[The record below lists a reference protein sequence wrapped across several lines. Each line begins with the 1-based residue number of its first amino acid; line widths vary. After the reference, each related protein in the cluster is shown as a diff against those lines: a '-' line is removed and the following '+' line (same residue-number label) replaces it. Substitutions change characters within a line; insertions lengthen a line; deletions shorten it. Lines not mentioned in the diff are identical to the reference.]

1 MSAKPTNL
9 NELIQRL
16 NDVGYSAKHENE
28 CVIVSG
34 IPYLDADL
42 NVHHDGVM
50 YDSFPKRDHTTYFSA
65 LPHTMDGKEFHIA
78 GKSEGW
84 NGYPTKAHLSFKMN
98 DGKNQLDYPDEYK
111 KWIYY
116 LELFELHAKSIDP
129 SATAKHFK
137 PVDTSDKPE
146 SPFVYEDSNSSRAGI
161 NHVSNKLSQQKIA
174 IVGLGGTGAYILD
187 LVSKTRVSEIHLYDD
202 DKFHTHNAFRT
213 PGAAPKDILDQPI
226 LKVKY
231 LEGIYSKMHKGIK
244 MHEHRVSSYTVEES
258 FSDYDFVFVSIDAS
272 EEKKFILNKL
282 IELGIPF
289 VDCGLSVEE
298 CDSSLIATIRATTFT
313 SSKNDHLTDRVHCE
327 YSEDDLYGSNIQ
339 IAELNAF
346 NATLAVMKWKREY
359 GFYHNHE
366 TEHHAVFMINCN
378 SLSNDEKI

>member
-16 NDVGYSAKHENE
+16 NDEGYSAKHENE

-34 IPYLDADL
+34 IPYIDADM

-50 YDSFPKRDHTTYFSA
+50 YDSFPKKDHTTYFSA
-65 LPHTMDGKEFHIA
+65 LPHTMDGKEFLVA
-78 GKSEGW
+78 GKPEQW
-84 NGYPTKAHLSFKMN
+84 NGYPTKAYLSFKKT
-98 DGKNQLDYPDEYK
+98 DGKSQLEYSDEHE
-111 KWIYY
+111 KWVYY
-116 LELFELHAKSIDP
+116 LGLFELHAKSIDP

-137 PVDTSDKPE
+137 PTDTFDIVE

-161 NHVSNKLSQQKIA
+161 NHVSNKLSLQKIA

-213 PGAAPKDILDQPI
+213 PGATPKVILDQPI

-244 MHEHRVSSYTVEES
+244 MHEHRVSSSTVEES

-272 EEKKFILNKL
+272 EEKKHILNKL
-282 IELGIPF
+282 IEIGIPF

-298 CDSSLIATIRATTFT
+298 HEGSLIATIRATTFT

-346 NATLAVMKWKREY
+346 NATLAVMKWKRVC

-366 TEHHAVFMINCN
+366 TEHHAVFMTNCN